1 MSFAD
6 ALALADRKKED
17 DILEEKEDIP
27 IPTDLINQRKIHQA
41 VSFNTTYKLR
51 PKQIPILKEA
61 EEELLK
67 NGTICLQLCTGFGKS
82 IGLTHL
88 IKMTGLLSVILATQ
102 TQNIDQLKKTV
113 QNNTDAVV
121 WVPGSGK
128 SKPPPGVQVIIT
140 TPRKFKHVPQDIVNQ
155 IGTLAI
161 DESPLICVPTSVDA
175 LLALRVRYIIS
186 CSATIRRRNGMHCM
200 LDMLHGPAKVIKN
213 LDLPIKV
220 IRWYTGIRVPY
231 FPGKK
236 GPDWGQHCDYI
247 CGHEERNKMIIE
259 FARRIIKAPDG
270 SLTDI
275 VSNAIRKASSRTM
288 HKIIMITNRVEDHVN
303 VLVPLMKSA
312 GLTADYVTTRK
323 HSYDDSQV
331 VVGTSQKMG
340 IGFDVATSAK
350 NYDGNPADVVFTTV
364 SSATKELIIQQ
375 LGRGCRVEDYPAI
388 YIMMIDNNRISA
400 KHARTAEE
408 VFNELDQVEY
418 FDIRGNVFGLDERE
432 DV

>member
-1 MSFAD
+1 M
-6 ALALADRKKED
+6 
-17 DILEEKEDIP
+17 
-27 IPTDLINQRKIHQA
+27 
-41 VSFNTTYKLR
+41 
-51 PKQIPILKEA
+51 
-61 EEELLK
+61 
-67 NGTICLQLCTGFGKS
+67 
-82 IGLTHL
+82 
-88 IKMTGLLSVILATQ
+88 
-102 TQNIDQLKKTV
+102 
-113 QNNTDAVV
+113 
-121 WVPGSGK
+121 
-128 SKPPPGVQVIIT
+128 
-140 TPRKFKHVPQDIVNQ
+140 IV
-155 IGTLAI
+155 
-161 DESPLICVPTSVDA
+161 
-175 LLALRVRYIIS
+175 
-186 CSATIRRRNGMHCM
+186 
-200 LDMLHGPAKVIKN
+200 
-213 LDLPIKV
+213 
-220 IRWYTGIRVPY
+220 
-231 FPGKK
+231 
-236 GPDWGQHCDYI
+236 
-247 CGHEERNKMIIE
+247 E